1 MENMV
6 NKKIHNKEQLEKSI
20 KKCLSFVKEIEYLS
34 LESNLIYVKV
44 LGGLGIA
51 EIEALALE
59 SLKLR
64 YANPIQITT
73 KYDKIVNGLS
83 ISLEVLI

>member
-1 MENMV
+1 
-6 NKKIHNKEQLEKSI
+6 
-20 KKCLSFVKEIEYLS
+20 
-34 LESNLIYVKV
+34 LIYVKV

-51 EIEALALE
+51 EIDALAIE
-59 SLKLR
+59 GLKLR

-73 KYDKIVNGLS
+73 KYGKIVNGLS